1 MKWVWAFEHD
11 DFDFDHVDTLECG
24 ECGTHVGI
32 SSDGGEDSY
41 GRLQSLFRPYAH
53 ITGPGITDDKIVAS
67 VRCEDCA
74 DMHFI
79 TCVRRDIFTCDR
91 GAMRGPNKSI
101 AQCDCCHGHGVHAV
115 FETVPPVTMVMTR
128 RDPIG

>member
-1 MKWVWAFEHD
+1 MKWAWAFEHD
-11 DFDFDHVDTLECG
+11 DFDFDHVDTLTCG

-32 SSDGGEDSY
+32 GSDGVEDSY
-41 GRLQSLFRPYAH
+41 GRERPTWRPYAH
-53 ITGPGITDDKIVAS
+53 ITGPGITDEQIVAS

-79 TCVRRDIFTCDR
+79 TCVRRDMFTCDR
-91 GAMRGPNKSI
+91 GVVRPNRNTVER
-101 AQCDCCHGHGVHAV
+101 CDCCDGHGVHAV
-115 FETVPPVTMVMTR
+115 FETVPPVSMVMTR